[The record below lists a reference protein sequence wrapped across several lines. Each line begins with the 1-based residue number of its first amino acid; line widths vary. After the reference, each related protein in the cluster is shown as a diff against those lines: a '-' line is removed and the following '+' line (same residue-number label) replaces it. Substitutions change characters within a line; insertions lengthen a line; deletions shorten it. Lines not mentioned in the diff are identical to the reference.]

1 MQALNTGTSMAA
13 PHVAGLAAYLAS
25 TGGHRAG
32 PQSCETMRRM
42 ATRDAI
48 RNPAPNT
55 VNLIAFNGNTY

>member
-1 MQALNTGTSMAA
+1 MAA